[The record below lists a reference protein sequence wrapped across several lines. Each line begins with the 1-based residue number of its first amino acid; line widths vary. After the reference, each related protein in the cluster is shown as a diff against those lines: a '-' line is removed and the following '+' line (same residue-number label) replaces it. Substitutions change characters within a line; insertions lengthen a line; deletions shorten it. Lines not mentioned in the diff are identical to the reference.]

1 MKREGDDMVL
11 AQIFERAGRTTMRAR
26 GAIAA
31 CVILHAASGCA
42 WFAAQPEIDPDRWA
56 PPQETREW
64 QLQDASDS
72 RVLTESANALP
83 HPTQTGGGRYDLITL
98 CELALRDSPQT
109 RRAWE
114 SARTAA
120 AQLGK
125 TRSYYYPTI
134 STETD
139 GGYTREFFPSPG
151 RYGLVKQWYINPQV
165 SLEYTLL
172 DFGRRAADTET
183 ATEQLIAANLSFNRA
198 MQNVI
203 FAVQRSFYALAAAE
217 ASVIAAEQNLTLA
230 RTNLEAV
237 DQRVSVG
244 LATQPALLL
253 AKQVAAQSIYDLENA
268 RVLVREAQADIA
280 VAVGVPAN
288 SAIAVQSLQA
298 QAVPDG
304 LGKEVNDLI
313 DSAVRQRPD
322 LAAQLA
328 NFRSSQ
334 STVRRAQAEWYPV
347 LGVDGSYGETN
358 FGFSWNN
365 ESTLKGNTPVYS
377 ALLSLRW
384 DLFTGFERLNAIR
397 EASAESRAARA
408 DLDSA
413 ELDTI
418 GQVWKSYYEFQSAMK
433 KYQYAQAL
441 LAASQEAYDANIE
454 TYRQGLSTIVELL
467 TADRDL
473 ANARYTLIQSKA
485 DLLISSAAV
494 AYSTGAVAM
503 PVSKP

>member
-1 MKREGDDMVL
+1 MGL
-11 AQIFERAGRTTMRAR
+11 ALILERAAQLTRQAR
-26 GAIAA
+26 GMIVPCAIMF
-31 CVILHAASGCA
+31 AASGCA

-64 QLQDASDS
+64 QLHDARDS
-72 RVLTESANALP
+72 RVLSDSANSLP
-83 HPTQTGGGRYDLITL
+83 RPAPKGAGRYDLITL
-98 CELALRDSPQT
+98 SEMALQDSPQT

-114 SARTAA
+114 SARAA
-120 AQLGK
+120 AAELGR

-134 STETD
+134 STQTD
-139 GGYTREFFPSPG
+139 GGYARQIIPVPN
-151 RYGLVKQWYINPQV
+151 RYGVNKQWNITPQL

-172 DFGRRAADTET
+172 DFGRRAADTEA
-183 ATEQLIAANLSFNRA
+183 ATEQLIAASLTFNRT
-198 MQNVI
+198 MQGVI
-203 FAVQRSFYALAAAE
+203 FAVERSFYGLAAAE
-217 ASVIAAEQNLTLA
+217 ASVVAAEQNLALA

-237 DQRVSVG
+237 DKRVSVG
-244 LATQPALLL
+244 LATEPALLL

-268 RVLVREAQADIA
+268 RVLVRDAQADIA

-288 SAIAVQSLQA
+288 AAIEVESLQA
-298 QAVPDG
+298 QPVPDR

-328 NFRSSQ
+328 ALRSSQ
-334 STVRRAQAEWYPV
+334 SRVRRARAEWYPV
-347 LGVDGSYGETN
+347 LEVVGAYGEQN
-358 FGFSWNN
+358 LGFSWNN
-365 ESTLKGNTPVYS
+365 ATTIEANTPQYS
-377 ALLSLRW
+377 ALLTLRW
-384 DLFTGFERLNAIR
+384 DLFTGFERLNAVR
-397 EASAESRAARA
+397 EASAQSQAARA

-413 ELDTI
+413 EVELM
-418 GQVWKSYYEFQSAMK
+418 GVVWKSYYEFQSALK

-454 TYRQGLSTIVELL
+454 TYKQGLSTIVELL

-485 DLLISSAAV
+485 DLLISSSAV
-494 AYSTGAVAM
+494 AYATGAVVTPARN
-503 PVSKP
+503 P

>member
-1 MKREGDDMVL
+1 MVV
-11 AQIFERAGRTTMRAR
+11 AQISKRAARMTLHVR

-31 CVILHAASGCA
+31 CVFLHAISGCA
-42 WFAAQPEIDPDRWA
+42 YFAAQPEIDPDRWA
-56 PPQETREW
+56 PPHETRLW

-83 HPTQTGGGRYDLITL
+83 QPSQTTPARYDLITL

-114 SARTAA
+114 SARATAA
-120 AQLGK
+120 RLGR

-134 STETD
+134 TTETD
-139 GGYTREFFPSPG
+139 AGYKREIVAAPNQFGVNKEWS
-151 RYGLVKQWYINPQV
+151 INPQV
-165 SLEYTLL
+165 SLEYILL
-172 DFGRRAADTET
+172 DFGRRAADTQT

-198 MQNVI
+198 MQDVI
-203 FAVQRSFYALAAAE
+203 FGVQRSFYALAAAE

-244 LATQPALLL
+244 LATEPALLL
-253 AKQVAAQSIYDLENA
+253 AKQVEAQSIYDLENA
-268 RVLVREAQADIA
+268 RVLVREAQADVA

-288 SAIAVQSLQA
+288 SAIKVESLKA
-298 QAVPDG
+298 QAVPAE
-304 LGKEVNDLI
+304 LGKQVNDLI
-313 DSAVRQRPD
+313 DLAVSQRPD

-334 STVRRAQAEWYPV
+334 STVQRAKAEWYPV
-347 LGVDGSYGETN
+347 VGVEGSYGGAN
-358 FGFSWNN
+358 FGYSWNGA
-365 ESTLKGNTPVYS
+365 TTIKGNTPAYS
-377 ALLSLRW
+377 ALLTLRW
-384 DLFTGFERLNAIR
+384 DLFTGFERINAIR
-397 EASAESRAARA
+397 ETSAQSRAAHA
-408 DLDSA
+408 ELDSA

-418 GQVWKSYYEFQSAMK
+418 GQVWRSYYEFQSALK

-441 LAASQEAYDANIE
+441 LAASQEAYAANIE

-494 AYSTGAVAM
+494 AYSTGAVAITV
-503 PVSKP
+503 PKP